1 MLGTA
6 VLGSVLTASYRAN
19 LTVPAVARFGEQ
31 DSAFETLGGTLEQ
44 ARYFPNGVGEEL
56 MLSAHTAFENAMQL
70 TSAVAIV
77 VALGAA
83 WVSWRALRGASLD

>member
-1 MLGTA
+1 VLGTA

-44 ARYFPNGVGEEL
+44 ARFFPNSVGQEL
-56 MLSAHTAFENAMQL
+56 ALSAHAAFENAVQL
-70 TSAVAIV
+70 TSAVAII
-77 VALGAA
+77 VAIGAA
-83 WVSWRALRGASLD
+83 WVSWRTLRGASLD